1 MKMKYEETA
10 LTDQEFIAFF
20 NKNGRWLIRK
30 VPNTKDQYIVVTTAQ
45 PPDAVKEVYGIKN
58 D

>member
-10 LTDQEFIAFF
+10 LTDEEFIALF

-45 PPDAVKEVYGIKN
+45 PPDAVKEVYGIV
-58 D
+58 